1 MIAVNFGGKDTIF
14 VWFYGKSI
22 SLSLYKKICD
32 IMGDKTKRI
41 LMDREL
47 LV

>member
-32 IMGDKTKRI
+32 MSEFSFTSMK
-41 LMDREL
+41 
-47 LV
+47 